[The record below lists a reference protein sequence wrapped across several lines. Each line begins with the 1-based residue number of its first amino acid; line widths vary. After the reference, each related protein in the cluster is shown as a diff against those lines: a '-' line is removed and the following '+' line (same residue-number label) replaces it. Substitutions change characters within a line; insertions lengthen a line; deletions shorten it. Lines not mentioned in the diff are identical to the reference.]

1 MDIDSNNIS
10 LFNLIEKLTFPISV
24 EQLKEAHDQGKQ
36 GIFFPIEFEVVTR
49 YRRANET
56 QSDAMDA
63 RLRLI
68 NPEGKV
74 ILSHDEKIALKKGIS
89 NLRLR
94 NKFNGFPVDKAGTY
108 WLAVEVKS
116 VDDSSYTEVYRT
128 PIDVVLKA
136 VDSKN
141 A

>member
-1 MDIDSNNIS
+1 MKTTFPLTHIWTVVCSRSSVDIDSNNIS

-68 NPEGKV
+68 NPEGKM
-74 ILSHDEKIALKKGIS
+74 ILSPDEKNALKKGNI
-89 NLRLR
+89 
-94 NKFNGFPVDKAGTY
+94 F
-108 WLAVEVKS
+108 
-116 VDDSSYTEVYRT
+116 
-128 PIDVVLKA
+128 
-136 VDSKN
+136 
-141 A
+141 